1 MRLFSLFF
9 ALLLAVP
16 LFAAQPNTG
25 TNTNRPPGAAG
36 GLSQSIAAAVVTKL
50 FVGVSGFTAQ
60 AEMRVLDKA
69 GREQMR
75 TPMQYAWRA
84 GAVRMDVDLAQ
95 IQSGN
100 QKPEM
105 IAGLRRMGMDRQSS
119 IMLPASGRLVM
130 AYPTLQGFAELPL
143 PKQDAAVL
151 VEEFKIERT
160 EVSREKAAGR
170 DCVKQRVILTGG
182 SNRKVQAN
190 VWLAL
195 DLKNF
200 PVQVEI
206 EEGTQVVAFRFSEV
220 KLAAPDEAF
229 FAPPAGYT
237 RFPTMS
243 ALVQAA
249 QRRLTLEKK

>member
-1 MRLFSLFF
+1 MKPLRLLF
-9 ALLLAVP
+9 ALFLATP
-16 LFAAQPNTG
+16 LFAAE
-25 TNTNRPPGAAG
+25 TNSPPASG
-36 GLSQSIAAAVVTKL
+36 GLAQSSAAAVVTKL
-50 FVGVSGFTAQ
+50 FAGIPGFTAQ

-105 IAGLRRMGMDRQSS
+105 VAGLRRMGMDRQSS
-119 IMLPASGRLVM
+119 IMLPMFGRLVM
-130 AYPTLQGFAELPL
+130 IYPTLQGFAELPL

-151 VEEFKIERT
+151 AEEFKIERA
-160 EVSREKAAGR
+160 ELGREKAGGH
-170 DCVKQRVILTGG
+170 DCVKQRVTFTGKLG
-182 SNRKVQAN
+182 RKVQAT
-190 VWLAL
+190 VWAASGLE
-195 DLKNF
+195 KF

-206 EEGTQVVAFRFSEV
+206 EEGAQIVAFRFSEV
-220 KLAAPDEAF
+220 KLAVPDEAF

-249 QRRLTLEKK
+249 QRRLAAEKK

>member
-1 MRLFSLFF
+1 MRFLLQ
-9 ALLLAVP
+9 LLLALLFAAP
-16 LFAAQPNTG
+16 LFAAE
-25 TNTNRPPGAAG
+25 TNRSSAGAG
-36 GLSQSIAAAVVTKL
+36 GLAQSSAAGMVTKL
-50 FVGVSGFTAQ
+50 FVGIPGFSAQ
-60 AEMRVLDKA
+60 AEMSVLDKT

-95 IQSGN
+95 IQSPN

-119 IMLPASGRLVM
+119 IMLPSVGRLVM

-143 PKQDAAVL
+143 PRQDAAVL
-151 VEEFKIERT
+151 AEEFKIERT
-160 EVSREKAAGR
+160 DIGREKFGER
-170 DCVKQRVILTGG
+170 DCVKQRVTFTGG
-182 SNRKVQAN
+182 FNRKVQAT
-190 VWLAL
+190 VWAAP
-195 DLKNF
+195 DLEKF
-200 PVQVEI
+200 PVQIEI
-206 EEGTQVVAFRFSEV
+206 EEGAQRVVFRFREV
-220 KLAAPDEAF
+220 KLVVPDATF
-229 FAPPAGYT
+229 FEPPAGYT